1 MPRDDWYR
9 NHRWSP
15 EIAEAFFARLA
26 KSRGPSKRAQYL
38 RIQAVELASTG
49 KESLV
54 RVALQLLGQ
63 HLREFA
69 DPYEQTQAHAQAAE
83 CHALMNQPEQ
93 AFDHY
98 RASLKANERAPNLDC
113 GVAVEFPWLVASLRR
128 SDLYD
133 EVMKLLPSDNGL
145 FPVSRFKASAAR
157 AVIADARGQAPEAVR
172 CAYAALEA
180 ASQTDSGLTYHR
192 ALGLVGPSH
201 DEMVQWLR
209 KRVADAPAAG

>member
-1 MPRDDWYR
+1 MARDDWYR

-26 KSRGPSKRAQYL
+26 KSRGSRNRAQYL

-54 RVALQLLGQ
+54 RTALQLLEQ
-63 HLREFA
+63 HLKEFS
-69 DPYEQTQAHAQAAE
+69 DPYEHTPAHAQAAK
-83 CHALMNQPEQ
+83 CHALLNQPEH

-98 RASLKANERAPNLDC
+98 RASLRANKQAPNLDC
-113 GVAVEFPWLVASLRR
+113 GVAVEFPWLIASLRR

-133 EVMKLLPSDNGL
+133 EALELLPDDTGL
-145 FPVSRFKASAAR
+145 FPISRFKASAAR

-172 CAYAALEA
+172 NAYAALAA
-180 ASQTDSGLTYHR
+180 ASQTESGLRYHQ

-201 DEMVQWLR
+201 KEMVQWLR
-209 KRVADAPAAG
+209 KRVAA

>member
-1 MPRDDWYR
+1 MARDDWYR

-15 EIAEAFFARLA
+15 AIAEAFFARLA
-26 KSRGPSKRAQYL
+26 KSRGPGNSAQYL

-54 RVALQLLGQ
+54 RVALQLLEQ
-63 HLREFA
+63 HLKEFP

-83 CHALMNQPEQ
+83 CHALLNQPEQ

-98 RASLKANERAPNLDC
+98 RASLKANKQAPNIDC
-113 GVAVEFPWLVASLRR
+113 GVAVEFPWLIASLRR

-133 EVMKLLPSDNGL
+133 EAMELLPDDAGL

-172 CAYAALEA
+172 NAYAALEA
-180 ASQTDSGLTYHR
+180 ASQTESGLRYHQ
-192 ALGLVGPSH
+192 ALGLVGPSYK
-201 DEMVQWLR
+201 EMVQWLR
-209 KRVADAPAAG
+209 KRVAA